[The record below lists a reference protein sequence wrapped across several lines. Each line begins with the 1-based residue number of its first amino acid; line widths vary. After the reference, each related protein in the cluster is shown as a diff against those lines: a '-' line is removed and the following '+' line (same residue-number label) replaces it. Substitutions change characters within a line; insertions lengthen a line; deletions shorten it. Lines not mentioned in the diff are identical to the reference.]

1 MLTVERERERETEM
15 RKREISTGSVAPSG
29 SATPSSYAVSRFSK
43 LAEDETLVVEFGK
56 LAQLEILSGKL
67 D

>member
-1 MLTVERERERETEM
+1 M

-29 SATPSSYAVSRFSK
+29 SAIPSSYAVSRFSK
-43 LAEDETLVVEFGK
+43 LAEVETLVVELGK